1 MNLINAENITKYYTD
16 TPLFEEASFTID
28 EMEKVG
34 IIGING
40 TGKTTLLKILI
51 GTETPDKGM
60 VTRANNIVIRY
71 LPQTPDF
78 DREATVLE
86 AVMAGNRTHDNEWTL
101 ESDARTMLQRLG
113 ISEYGQKV
121 DTMSGGQRKRIALA
135 STLLS
140 KADVLVLDEPT
151 NHLDSTMAD
160 WLEEYLKNFRGALV
174 MVTVRW

>member
-51 GTETPDKGM
+51 GTETPDKGT

-78 DREATVLE
+78 DRDATVLE

-101 ESDARTMLQRLG
+101 ETGHQ
-113 ISEYGQKV
+113 
-121 DTMSGGQRKRIALA
+121 
-135 STLLS
+135 
-140 KADVLVLDEPT
+140 
-151 NHLDSTMAD
+151 
-160 WLEEYLKNFRGALV
+160 
-174 MVTVRW
+174 